1 MSFAAGVF
9 TTPKVMQHSSPEI
22 KKKLNAKKTTPSMR
36 KVLEVIVRELDPRHD
51 FDRVGGYWPSLF
63 ADKSVRYKNFNTKLK
78 ICWEQRIFVLTV

>member
-1 MSFAAGVF
+1 
-9 TTPKVMQHSSPEI
+9 
-22 KKKLNAKKTTPSMR
+22 MR